1 MLLGVCLVECSA
13 QTNYYVSTSGNDS
26 SSGTSPGEA
35 WKTISKLNEQSF
47 NQGDHIFFE
56 RGGTW
61 LGMLHLKGSGSPSQP
76 IVVSA
81 FGDEDLDNPS
91 IDGDGFQAAI
101 LIYNDSHITIEHL
114 TFYFKFFDYFG
125 NT

>member
-1 MLLGVCLVECSA
+1 MV
-13 QTNYYVSTSGNDS
+13 GNV
-26 SSGTSPGEA
+26 
-35 WKTISKLNEQSF
+35 
-47 NQGDHIFFE
+47 
-56 RGGTW
+56 
-61 LGMLHLKGSGSPSQP
+61 HLKGSGSPSQP

-114 TFYFKFFDYFG
+114 TLTNESSHLDENGVVKKLPTFLGETNDWGSGKM
-125 NT
+125 